1 MNMNIIIYT
10 YIRYPSAR
18 KYISAILA
26 HIYRYPR
33 PRTQK
38 YVANSAIPAHDAHVS
53 I

>member
-1 MNMNIIIYT
+1 MKIIIYI

-18 KYISAILA
+18 KYIALFTIA